1 MYIHWICPITCNSR
15 STNITIFEQGLQP
28 NHYHPLLQVDSDRPN
43 IYSMSVWL
51 FRHSFVS
58 PSFCG
63 TFQTFVKAGR
73 RFFMGTVAGK
83 SKGSTQHSRQEC
95 SSYLLICIPGPGPDR
110 RILFI
115 CVCLFCLICI
125 YIYISVD
132 SIYRIAPFS
141 RSNHMQGPAQLVP
154 RFDTVMVYFSICAG
168 FDQHGVRRPIHIAPN
183 LLWSKLLKRFGS
195 IFT

>member
-73 RFFMGTVAGK
+73 RFFMGTVAGN

-125 YIYISVD
+125 YIYILVWIASTGSHLFRDPTTCRVPPSSCQD
-132 SIYRIAPFS
+132 STRLWCTS
-141 RSNHMQGPAQLVP
+141 RFVRVLTNMEFDV
-154 RFDTVMVYFSICAG
+154 RFTSLQIF
-168 FDQHGVRRPIHIAPN
+168 
-183 LLWSKLLKRFGS
+183 FGQNC
-195 IFT
+195 